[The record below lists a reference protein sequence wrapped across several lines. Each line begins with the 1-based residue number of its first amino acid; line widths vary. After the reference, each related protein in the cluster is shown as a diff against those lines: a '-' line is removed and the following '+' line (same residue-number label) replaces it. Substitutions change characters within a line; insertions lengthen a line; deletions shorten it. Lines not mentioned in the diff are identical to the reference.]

1 MSRGARIKL
10 IREIEERRQSHLIA
24 YSLSDRVGAQ
34 AQIGEDAV
42 RPFYDHLLAIE
53 ADSQR
58 RNKIDMFL
66 YSRGG
71 GVEVPWRIVSTVRE
85 FCDEFAVLIPY
96 KAHSAATMIALGADE
111 IVMGKKGELGPID
124 PSATVTHESGGQQ
137 RQESINVEDMMSFIS
152 FLRDR
157 ANLTDQ
163 DALSSNV
170 SVLAQKL
177 QPWIIGGMYRTH
189 AHMNLVARKLLDSR
203 KIKIEES
210 KANNIIKAL
219 VEEIYLHGHAI
230 GRKEASGMGLP
241 VCNPDQEVERLI
253 WDLFT
258 QYEEYMHINQPIDPR
273 TFIPEEVDEYTEA
286 NLITACIESTH
297 LLHVFSGD
305 LKARRVRQPPPQ
317 LNINISLN
325 VQLPAGIT
333 PQTVP
338 QAIVQEIVRQLQ
350 SQISEQV
357 RQQLRLQAP
366 VVRVEGALQ
375 NASWKQM
382 GDEEDN

>member
-1 MSRGARIKL
+1 MSREVRIKL
-10 IREIEERRQSHLIA
+10 IEQIEEKRQSHLIV
-24 YSLSDRVGAQ
+24 YFLSDRIGAQ

-42 RPFYDHLLAIE
+42 RPLYDHLLAVE
-53 ADSQR
+53 GGSPR
-58 RNKIDMFL
+58 RNRIDLFL

-71 GVEVPWRIVSTVRE
+71 GVEVPWRIVSTIRE

-124 PSATVTHESGGQQ
+124 PSATVVINEVGGQQ
-137 RQESINVEDMMSFIS
+137 RQEQINVEDMMSFIS

-163 DALSSNV
+163 EAVSNNV
-170 SVLAQKL
+170 SVLAQRL

-189 AHMNLVARKLLDSR
+189 AHMNLVARKLLDTR

-230 GRKEASGMGLP
+230 GRKEARDMGLP
-241 VCNPDQEVERLI
+241 VRDPDAEAERLI
-253 WDLFT
+253 WDLFL
-258 QYEEYMHINQPIDPR
+258 QYEDHMRLSQPIDPR
-273 TFIPEEVDEYTEA
+273 TFIPEEVDEYAEA
-286 NLITACIESTH
+286 DLITACIESGR
-297 LLHVFSGD
+297 LFHVFSGD
-305 LKARRVRQPPPQ
+305 LRARRVRQPPPQ

-357 RQQLRLQAP
+357 RQQLRSQSP

-375 NASWKQM
+375 NAYWKLVKT
-382 GDEEDN
+382 

>member
-1 MSRGARIKL
+1 M
-10 IREIEERRQSHLIA
+10 
-24 YSLSDRVGAQ
+24 
-34 AQIGEDAV
+34 
-42 RPFYDHLLAIE
+42 
-53 ADSQR
+53 
-58 RNKIDMFL
+58 
-66 YSRGG
+66 
-71 GVEVPWRIVSTVRE
+71 
-85 FCDEFAVLIPY
+85 
-96 KAHSAATMIALGADE
+96 
-111 IVMGKKGELGPID
+111 GPID

-137 RQESINVEDMMSFIS
+137 RQEQINVEDMMSFIS
-152 FLRDR
+152 FLKDR

-170 SVLAQKL
+170 GVLAQKL

-189 AHMNLVARKLLDSR
+189 AHMNLVARKLLDTR
-203 KIKIEES
+203 KVKIEES

-219 VEEIYLHGHAI
+219 VEEIYLHDHAI
-230 GRKEASGMGLP
+230 GRKEASDMGLP
-241 VCNPDQEVERLI
+241 VHNPEPEVERLM
-253 WDLFT
+253 WDLFL
-258 QYEEYMHINQPIDPR
+258 QYEDYMSLNQPIDPR
-273 TFIPEEVDEYTEA
+273 TFVPEEVDEHTEA
-286 NLITACIESTH
+286 NLTAACIESVH

-338 QAIVQEIVRQLQ
+338 QPIVQEIVRQLQ

-366 VVRVEGALQ
+366 IVRVEGALQ
-375 NASWKQM
+375 NASWKRVK
-382 GDEEDN
+382 DVEEKL